1 VIDPQGTVIDPQ
13 DPLSR
18 DEVRSR
24 AISGVVLLSLRTFGI
39 RILGLAGNIVLA
51 RILVPDDFGAIAI
64 GLSIVGLGSFLADAG
79 IGAALI
85 GRTEPP
91 TRHELAAVSALQL
104 TTTTLLLAV
113 AAAICLPLGHIAQ
126 LSAVMLASV
135 PIMTLRTP
143 STLLLERDLRY
154 RPIVR
159 VEIVDALVF
168 NAWAIGGA
176 AIGWGAWA
184 LATGTLV
191 RAVVGS
197 VLMLVLVPAGR
208 VRPRW
213 DMSAVRPLLRFG
225 IGVQAGAI
233 QLLVR
238 DYVLNFTI
246 LAIAG
251 TTVLG
256 LVALAGRI
264 LQIPLL
270 VFQSL
275 WQVSYPAV
283 SRIRDSGEDP
293 RNVIQ
298 RGSAMLAAGTAGLLV
313 GLVAA
318 SPALIPSVFGSEW
331 SGAAD
336 YMPGACLALLI
347 GGPISATV
355 VGYLLASGRALA
367 VVRVQVVGTL
377 IWWAVAFSLVSPLGI
392 AGLGIGWAVS
402 SIAESILLA
411 RLAWKASGAR
421 VLRAC
426 GPTMLL
432 ATAVGAGSWLIARSL
447 PLTVP
452 SGLLSAAVAAAAF
465 YGALLFVDRP
475 LARSVLA
482 LLRSLP
488 RRRSGVVPTSGTSEV
503 AP

>member
-1 VIDPQGTVIDPQ
+1 MIDAS
-13 DPLSR
+13 DPLTR

-24 AISGVVLLSLRTFGI
+24 AISGVVLLSLRTLGI
-39 RILGLAGNIVLA
+39 RMLGLAGSIVLA
-51 RILVPDDFGAIAI
+51 RLLVPDDFGAIAI

-79 IGAALI
+79 VGAALI
-85 GRTEPP
+85 GRAQPP
-91 TRHELAAVSALQL
+91 TRRELAAVSAFQL

-135 PIMTLRTP
+135 PVMTLRTP
-143 STLLLERDLRY
+143 AMLLLQRDLRY
-154 RPIVR
+154 REIVR

-184 LATGTLV
+184 LATGTVV
-191 RAVVGS
+191 RALAGS
-197 VLMLVLVPAGR
+197 ILMLVLVPAGR

-225 IGVQAGAI
+225 VGVQAGAM

-283 SRIRDSGEDP
+283 ARMLEGGEDP
-293 RNVIQ
+293 RDVIQ
-298 RGSAMLAAGTAGLLV
+298 RGTAMLAAGTAGLLV

-318 SPALIPSVFGSEW
+318 SPALIPSVFGSDW
-331 SGAAD
+331 TAAAE
-336 YMPGACLALLI
+336 YMPGACLALLV

-355 VGYLLASGRALA
+355 MGYLLARGRALA
-367 VVRVQVVGTL
+367 MVRVQVVGTVV
-377 IWWAVAFSLVSPLGI
+377 WWAVAFSLVGPLGL
-392 AGLGIGWAVS
+392 AGLGIGWAAS
-402 SIAESILLA
+402 SIVESILLA
-411 RLAWKASGAR
+411 RLAREAAGAR

-426 GPTMLL
+426 CPTMLL
-432 ATAVGAGSWLIARSL
+432 ATIVGAGCWLAARSL
-447 PLTVP
+447 PPTVP
-452 SGLLSAAVAAAAF
+452 VGLLSGALAAAAF
-465 YGALLFVDRP
+465 YGALLLVDRP
-475 LARSVLA
+475 LARSVLH
-482 LLRSLP
+482 LVRSIA
-488 RRRSGVVPTSGTSEV
+488 RRRSAITPVAGPAEV